1 VSKRCWFAVS
11 TKCTLAQ
18 SANCDEGT
26 VTDEAPPSLD
36 SARLQIAR
44 LVLDDFADL
53 KRAMLTAARV
63 SATTLGVT
71 RVGIWS
77 LAEDRSA
84 LRRVALYDLGQP
96 KEQVIADLELP
107 LAHWP
112 AYLAAVSS
120 RRVIAANDALRD
132 ARTSELAAAYLV
144 PHAVSSMLDAPLF
157 VRGEV
162 WGVVCHEHTGAARIW
177 SEREIGFAVSVAD
190 MLSTMLEQAMRLAI
204 EARLRQTEA
213 ELAQLRRAEAVVRTA
228 AAIGHDIN
236 TLLQAISGRAELA
249 VHYGPGRQSEVML
262 DIVGDCQRAARIV
275 GQLRELDAPVQ
286 ALGLESDVS
295 FVINDTRA
303 TLDALLAPSHTLTV
317 ELAPE
322 ARVPASRADL
332 ERIVLN
338 LVINAKEA
346 MPLGGTVSVV
356 TRRTESG
363 VLLEVR
369 DQGSGIAP
377 EQADQIFEP
386 YFTTKNGR
394 NTGLGLFAVAT
405 IARRTAGVVA
415 FESKQGVGTT
425 VSISWAG

>member
-1 VSKRCWFAVS
+1 M
-11 TKCTLAQ
+11 
-18 SANCDEGT
+18 E
-26 VTDEAPPSLD
+26 EAPVSLD

-63 SATTLGVT
+63 SATTLGIT
-71 RVGIWS
+71 RVGVWS

-84 LRRVALYDLGQP
+84 LRRVALHDLRHPEQQP
-96 KEQVIADLELP
+96 VEDLELP
-107 LAHWP
+107 LSDWP
-112 AYLAAVSS
+112 RYLAAVTS
-120 RRVIAANDALRD
+120 RRVIAAEDAQTD
-132 ARTSELAAAYLV
+132 TRTSELTEAYLV
-144 PHAVSSMLDAPLF
+144 PHGVTSMMDAPLF

-162 WGVVCHEHTGAARIW
+162 WGVVCHEHTGSRRIW
-177 SEREIGFAVSVAD
+177 TDRELGFAVSVAD

-213 ELAQLRRAEAVVRTA
+213 ELARLNRAEAVVRTA

-249 VHYGPGRQSEVML
+249 VHYDVDKQSEAL
-262 DIVGDCQRAARIV
+262 LEIVGDCQRAARIV
-275 GQLRELDAPVQ
+275 GQLRELDTPSR
-286 ALGLESDVS
+286 ALGVESDLS
-295 FVINDTRA
+295 FVIEDTRA
-303 TLDALLAPSHTLTV
+303 TLDALLAPNHKLAVVLT
-317 ELAPE
+317 PE

-338 LVINAKEA
+338 LVVNAKEA
-346 MPLGGTVSVV
+346 MPNGGTVAII
-356 TRRTESG
+356 TRSGASG
-363 VLLEVR
+363 VALSVR

-377 EQADQIFEP
+377 EQADHIFEP

-405 IARRTAGVVA
+405 IARRTSGTVA
-415 FESKQGVGTT
+415 IETNPDVGTMVT
-425 VSISWAG
+425 VTWGG